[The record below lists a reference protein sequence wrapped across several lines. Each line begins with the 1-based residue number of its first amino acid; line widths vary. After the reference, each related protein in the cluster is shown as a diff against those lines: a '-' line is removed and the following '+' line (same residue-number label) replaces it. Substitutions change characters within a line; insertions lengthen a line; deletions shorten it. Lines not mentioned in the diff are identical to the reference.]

1 MTCMLSW
8 LGLVS
13 ASTCKRKRIDAAYN
27 KELSWAFG
35 ASCVCGMLSV
45 TYVNPISQTAWKKLT
60 SLGAGA
66 QVNKGMPLP
75 GAPKALAR
83 SCSCARGVDNRYKY
97 VDCHGS
103 ERMNFSF
110 LYLSFFSLLSVSWL
124 RKPIFGSLKAACSL
138 SANGRTLPCF
148 EVKQACSLL

>member
-1 MTCMLSW
+1 MSFRCILRMWYAKCDLCQSYFPN
-8 LGLVS
+8 GL
-13 ASTCKRKRIDAAYN
+13 
-27 KELSWAFG
+27 
-35 ASCVCGMLSV
+35 
-45 TYVNPISQTAWKKLT
+45 KKLS

-110 LYLSFFSLLSVSWL
+110 LSFFSLLSVSWL

-138 SANGRTLPCF
+138 SANGRTLPRF
-148 EVKQACSLL
+148 EVKQACSLLPKMTLKHIQK